1 MGAFGDAGQAPMNRD
16 LPPPGLSSRPS
27 GAAEVQPHD
36 DITSLLDRLRAGD
49 ADAEGLLISLL
60 YKDLRALAVRRMRG
74 ERPDHTWQP
83 TALVNEVL
91 LRLRGD
97 GTLERA
103 TDRAFLLMAASK
115 AMNQLLIDHHR
126 RYSAGKRGGARRK
139 HPLDAALD
147 RLARVDH
154 IDPVDLR
161 DELEALARRDRR
173 AALVVH
179 LRFFLGMSSADVAD
193 SLGLSQK
200 TVERDWN
207 FARAWLR
214 DRLKPTEGP

>member
-1 MGAFGDAGQAPMNRD
+1 MNRD
-16 LPPPGLSSRPS
+16 PPAPGLSSPPS
-27 GAAEVQPHD
+27 RDTETETD
-36 DITSLLDRLRAGD
+36 DDVTSLLGRIREGD
-49 ADAEGLLISLL
+49 ADAEGLLIALL
-60 YKDLRALAVRRMRG
+60 YKDVRALAARRMRR

-83 TALVNEVL
+83 TALVNEAL

-115 AMNQLLIDHHR
+115 AMKQLLVDHHR
-126 RYSAGKRGGARRK
+126 RHSAEKRGGRRRK

-147 RLARVDH
+147 HLARVDH
-154 IDPVDLR
+154 INPVDLR
-161 DELEALARRDRR
+161 DELEALGRLDGR
-173 AALVVH
+173 AAMVVH
-179 LRFFLGMSSADVAD
+179 LRFFLGMSPADVAA
-193 SLGLSQK
+193 SLGTSQK

-214 DRLKPTEGP
+214 DRLKPTEAP

>member
-1 MGAFGDAGQAPMNRD
+1 MNPD
-16 LPPPGLSSRPS
+16 LPPPGFACRPLRDAES
-27 GAAEVQPHD
+27 EPDDDAA
-36 DITSLLDRLRAGD
+36 SLLARIRAGD
-49 ADAEGLLISLL
+49 ADAEGLLIALL
-60 YKDLRALAVRRMRG
+60 YKDVRALAARRMRR

-83 TALVNEVL
+83 TALVNEAL

-115 AMNQLLIDHHR
+115 AMSQLLVDHHR
-126 RYSAGKRGGARRK
+126 RHSAAKRGGRRRK

-147 RLARVDH
+147 RLARVEQ
-154 IDPVDLR
+154 INPVDLR
-161 DELEALARRDRR
+161 DELEALARLDGR
-173 AALVVH
+173 AAMVVH
-179 LRFFLGMSSADVAD
+179 LRFFLGMSPGDVAD
-193 SLGLSQK
+193 SLGISQR

-214 DRLKPTEGP
+214 DRLKPTGAQ

>member
-1 MGAFGDAGQAPMNRD
+1 
-16 LPPPGLSSRPS
+16 
-27 GAAEVQPHD
+27 
-36 DITSLLDRLRAGD
+36 
-49 ADAEGLLISLL
+49 
-60 YKDLRALAVRRMRG
+60 MRG

-83 TALVNEVL
+83 TVLVNEVL

-115 AMNQLLIDHHR
+115 AMHQLLVDHHR
-126 RYSAGKRGGARRK
+126 RYSAGKRGGRRRK
-139 HPLDAALD
+139 HPLDTAID

-161 DELEALARRDRR
+161 DELEALGRLDRR
-173 AALVVH
+173 AAMVVH
-179 LRFFLGMSSADVAD
+179 LRFFLGMSPADVAE
-193 SLGLSQK
+193 SLGLSQR

-214 DRLKPTEGP
+214 DRLKPKEAP